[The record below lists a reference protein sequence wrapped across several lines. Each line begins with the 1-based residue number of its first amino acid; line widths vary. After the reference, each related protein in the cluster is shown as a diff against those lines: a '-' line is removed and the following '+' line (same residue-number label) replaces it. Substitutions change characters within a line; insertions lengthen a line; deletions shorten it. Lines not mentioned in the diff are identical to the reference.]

1 MSEEKIS
8 LLNCNFSQKKIR
20 ITSPYSNLAIRLI
33 GATLDD
39 LRYLTFDEYIKNNG
53 LHYLEKD
60 LQEERY
66 NHYLKNRLELINEA
80 KSMREDL
87 IREKECETSTQ
98 NNNISSLSILSPKNN
113 VNLSNYNH
121 HLTTMKKNTS
131 ASNLEPKINLPTSTA
146 ILLEREKLQKILE
159 KQENKVKLQIDYVCM
174 IEENRR
180 KNLEKMRIKEIKE
193 QKRKKEKELEL
204 MEKKERERE
213 KLLEKKR
220 KEEEMIKEQEKK
232 RKLEE
237 IKEKQRY
244 EEEKEKKEE
253 EEKERKNKI
262 LEREL
267 KEEEFRQKIHKMNQ
281 QQKER
286 LLEKAK
292 ELNEKDLKRQKNLE
306 ELRKETN
313 RLISEK
319 RLFLQDRMNK
329 AQNKNESNLNEKLNE
344 FLQKQ
349 KRMEKLKKQKEL
361 EKKKKLREQ
370 NEEIIR
376 KAERIKKVLKQY
388 DENNKLKIE
397 KYNQKMEEIAKRKQ
411 EKQKEEMLILEEEKR
426 KKEEKEKHL
435 NELRNKFEQSMVENR
450 QKLMDKIT
458 FTDKK
463 IKNHRIQHEKEM
475 HMKYNQL
482 YMSREDRKNRV
493 IRRERVKDF
502 ERTQKMEQIIE
513 RMKKID
519 NMQKDKYLLE
529 EERKKLENEISTKKR
544 MMLKRLQKVIK
555 TDKKMTKSEIM
566 DFVFDK
572 NRGNISLPQ
581 HTHINFNTDK
591 NNKTISPGKYI

>member
-39 LRYLTFDEYIKNNG
+39 LRYLTSDEYIKNNG

-113 VNLSNYNH
+113 VNLSHYNH

-159 KQENKVKLQIDYVCM
+159 KQENKIKLQIDYECM

-213 KLLEKKR
+213 KLL
-220 KEEEMIKEQEKK
+220 EKK

-493 IRRERVKDF
+493 IRRERMKDF

-591 NNKTISPGKYI
+591 NNKTISPWKYI